1 LERERDLLWVIKRP
15 LSTKD
20 KMKTGI
26 FRFFKQISRM
36 WSRGERYKA
45 KRMGERVELW
55 LTPMLILKNGEEK
68 LF

>member
-1 LERERDLLWVIKRP
+1 MRP
-15 LSTKD
+15 SFTKD

-36 WSRGERYKA
+36 WSREERYKA
-45 KRMGERVELW
+45 KRIGERVKLW
-55 LTPMLILKNGEEK
+55 LTPMSILKNGEEK